1 MELSYYGSGKT
12 IYDKVEYKCDLFMNK
27 KNGTV
32 LLKINYPK
40 APGNFLQL
48 PMDIEYLPCELSTG
62 WKFTLID
69 CSRLKTEE
77 RISEG
82 RMVFSFYARFLVNG
96 IADDTKLQF
105 DEVHFTIDN
114 IIQWGELSGYIMGD
128 NYKIIEN
135 PTREIII
142 VKTDEYTIKY
152 CVRSGWIPVS
162 DIELMQEHISLDQ
175 QGYISIEFIEK
186 KDIHEFVALF
196 TKIKRLI
203 ELCVLNTIDVTQI
216 SAFNFLIYDE
226 YGDLK
231 VPREIEII
239 SSMKGSKNT
248 EKDDVHIIKWLRLP
262 ELISNNSFSLYI
274 DKYEKM
280 EPIVEL
286 YIETVY
292 NRTMSPVRRFFNIV
306 QALETYHSRFVTND
320 MEIFRDRID
329 NIILSQVPEENKEPY
344 RKLLLA
350 ESKKFITLRSRI
362 ADLMVA
368 NFEIIFDTGEINRM
382 DFPKVIALTRNYY
395 THYDEQIKKTDKVL
409 DNNELPIYTDILLHI
424 LEYYILKE
432 LGFTDVDIIR
442 KKINYRWGNA
452 SQTLSI
458 KRMSDNMKNSGN

>member
-1 MELSYYGSGKT
+1 M
-12 IYDKVEYKCDLFMNK
+12 
-27 KNGTV
+27 
-32 LLKINYPK
+32 
-40 APGNFLQL
+40 
-48 PMDIEYLPCELSTG
+48 
-62 WKFTLID
+62 
-69 CSRLKTEE
+69 
-77 RISEG
+77 
-82 RMVFSFYARFLVNG
+82 
-96 IADDTKLQF
+96 
-105 DEVHFTIDN
+105 
-114 IIQWGELSGYIMGD
+114 
-128 NYKIIEN
+128 
-135 PTREIII
+135 
-142 VKTDEYTIKY
+142 
-152 CVRSGWIPVS
+152 IPAS
-162 DIELMQEHISLDQ
+162 NIELLQEHISLDQ

-186 KDIHEFVALF
+186 RDIHEFVALF

-216 SAFNFLIYDE
+216 SAFNSSIYDE

-239 SSMKGSKNT
+239 SSMKGIKNT
-248 EKDDVHIIKWLRLP
+248 EKEGVHVIKWLRLP

-320 MEIFRDRID
+320 MEMFRDRID

-350 ESKKFITLRSRI
+350 EPKKFITLRSRI

-395 THYDEQIKKTDKVL
+395 THYDEQIKKKGKVL
-409 DNNELPIYTDILLHI
+409 ENNELPIYTDILLHI
-424 LEYYILKE
+424 LEFYILKE
-432 LGFTDVDIIR
+432 LGFTDVNQIR
-442 KKINYRWGNA
+442 KK
-452 SQTLSI
+452 
-458 KRMSDNMKNSGN
+458 

>member
-1 MELSYYGSGKT
+1 MKLSYYGSGKT
-12 IYDKVEYKCDLFMNK
+12 IYDKVEYKCDLYMDKESGNV
-27 KNGTV
+27 V
-32 LLKINYPK
+32 LNINYPK
-40 APGNFLQL
+40 APSNFLQL
-48 PMDIEYLPCELSTG
+48 PMDIEYLSCELSTG
-62 WKFTLID
+62 FRFTLIN
-69 CSRLKTEE
+69 CSRINTED

-82 RMVFSFYARFLVNG
+82 RSIFSYYARFFVNG
-96 IADDTKLQF
+96 IANDEKLKF
-105 DEVHFTIDN
+105 DEVQFTIDN
-114 IIQWGELSGYIMGD
+114 IIQWGELSGYIIGD

-135 PTREIII
+135 PTKEIII
-142 VKTDEYTIKY
+142 AKTDEYTIKY
-152 CVRSGWIPVS
+152 CVTSSWLPVC

-175 QGYISIEFIEK
+175 QGYISIVFFEK
-186 KDIHEFVALF
+186 KDIHEFVVLF

-203 ELCVLNTIDVTQI
+203 ELCVLNTIDVTHI
-216 SAFNFLIYDE
+216 RAFNSSIYDE
-226 YGDLK
+226 YGNLK

-262 ELISNNSFSLYI
+262 ELISNDSFSLYI

-286 YIETVY
+286 FIETIY

-320 MEIFRDRID
+320 MEMFRDRID

-368 NFEIIFDTGEINRM
+368 NFEIIFDTGEINRI

-395 THYDEQIKKTDKVL
+395 THYDEQIKKNGKVL
-409 DNNELPIYTDILLHI
+409 ENNELPIYTDILLHI
-424 LEYYILKE
+424 LEFYILKE
-432 LGFTDVDIIR
+432 LGFTDVDKIR
-442 KKINYRWGNA
+442 EKINYRWGNA
-452 SQTLSI
+452 SQILSI
-458 KRMSDNMKNSGN
+458 KRMSNKMKNGGT

>member
-1 MELSYYGSGKT
+1 M
-12 IYDKVEYKCDLFMNK
+12 
-27 KNGTV
+27 
-32 LLKINYPK
+32 
-40 APGNFLQL
+40 
-48 PMDIEYLPCELSTG
+48 
-62 WKFTLID
+62 
-69 CSRLKTEE
+69 
-77 RISEG
+77 
-82 RMVFSFYARFLVNG
+82 
-96 IADDTKLQF
+96 
-105 DEVHFTIDN
+105 
-114 IIQWGELSGYIMGD
+114 
-128 NYKIIEN
+128 
-135 PTREIII
+135 
-142 VKTDEYTIKY
+142 
-152 CVRSGWIPVS
+152 IPAS
-162 DIELMQEHISLDQ
+162 NIELLQEHISLDQ

-186 KDIHEFVALF
+186 RDIHEFVALF

-216 SAFNFLIYDE
+216 SAFNSSIYDE

-239 SSMKGSKNT
+239 SSMKGIKNT
-248 EKDDVHIIKWLRLP
+248 EKEGVHVIKWLRLP

-350 ESKKFITLRSRI
+350 EPKKFITLRSRI

-395 THYDEQIKKTDKVL
+395 THYDEQIKKKGKVL
-409 DNNELPIYTDILLHI
+409 ENNELPIYTDILLHI
-424 LEYYILKE
+424 LEFYILKE
-432 LGFTDVDIIR
+432 LGFTDVNQIR
-442 KKINYRWGNA
+442 KK
-452 SQTLSI
+452 
-458 KRMSDNMKNSGN
+458 

>member
-1 MELSYYGSGKT
+1 M
-12 IYDKVEYKCDLFMNK
+12 
-27 KNGTV
+27 
-32 LLKINYPK
+32 
-40 APGNFLQL
+40 
-48 PMDIEYLPCELSTG
+48 
-62 WKFTLID
+62 
-69 CSRLKTEE
+69 
-77 RISEG
+77 
-82 RMVFSFYARFLVNG
+82 
-96 IADDTKLQF
+96 
-105 DEVHFTIDN
+105 
-114 IIQWGELSGYIMGD
+114 
-128 NYKIIEN
+128 
-135 PTREIII
+135 
-142 VKTDEYTIKY
+142 
-152 CVRSGWIPVS
+152 IPAS
-162 DIELMQEHISLDQ
+162 NIELLQEHISLDQ

-186 KDIHEFVALF
+186 RDIHEFVALF

-216 SAFNFLIYDE
+216 SAFNSLIYDE

-344 RKLLLA
+344 RELLLA
-350 ESKKFITLRSRI
+350 EPKKFITLRSRI

-424 LEYYILKE
+424 LEYYILNE

-442 KKINYRWGNA
+442 KKLTIDGEMR
-452 SQTLSI
+452 L
-458 KRMSDNMKNSGN
+458 KH

>member
-1 MELSYYGSGKT
+1 M
-12 IYDKVEYKCDLFMNK
+12 
-27 KNGTV
+27 
-32 LLKINYPK
+32 
-40 APGNFLQL
+40 
-48 PMDIEYLPCELSTG
+48 
-62 WKFTLID
+62 
-69 CSRLKTEE
+69 
-77 RISEG
+77 
-82 RMVFSFYARFLVNG
+82 
-96 IADDTKLQF
+96 
-105 DEVHFTIDN
+105 
-114 IIQWGELSGYIMGD
+114 
-128 NYKIIEN
+128 
-135 PTREIII
+135 
-142 VKTDEYTIKY
+142 
-152 CVRSGWIPVS
+152 IPAS
-162 DIELMQEHISLDQ
+162 NIELLQEHISLDQ

-186 KDIHEFVALF
+186 RDIHEFVALF

-216 SAFNFLIYDE
+216 SAFNSLIYDE

-350 ESKKFITLRSRI
+350 EPKKFITLRSRI

-395 THYDEQIKKTDKVL
+395 THYDEQIKKKGKVL
-409 DNNELPIYTDILLHI
+409 ENNELPIYTDILLHI
-424 LEYYILKE
+424 LEFYILKE
-432 LGFTDVDIIR
+432 LGFTDVNQIR
-442 KKINYRWGNA
+442 KK
-452 SQTLSI
+452 
-458 KRMSDNMKNSGN
+458 

>member
-1 MELSYYGSGKT
+1 M
-12 IYDKVEYKCDLFMNK
+12 
-27 KNGTV
+27 
-32 LLKINYPK
+32 
-40 APGNFLQL
+40 
-48 PMDIEYLPCELSTG
+48 
-62 WKFTLID
+62 
-69 CSRLKTEE
+69 
-77 RISEG
+77 
-82 RMVFSFYARFLVNG
+82 
-96 IADDTKLQF
+96 
-105 DEVHFTIDN
+105 
-114 IIQWGELSGYIMGD
+114 
-128 NYKIIEN
+128 
-135 PTREIII
+135 
-142 VKTDEYTIKY
+142 
-152 CVRSGWIPVS
+152 IPAS
-162 DIELMQEHISLDQ
+162 NIELLQEHISLDQ

-186 KDIHEFVALF
+186 RDIHEFVALF

-216 SAFNFLIYDE
+216 SAFNSLIYDE

-350 ESKKFITLRSRI
+350 EPKKFITLRSRI

-395 THYDEQIKKTDKVL
+395 THYDEQIKKKGKVL
-409 DNNELPIYTDILLHI
+409 ENNELPIYTDILLHI
-424 LEYYILKE
+424 LEFYILKE
-432 LGFTDVDIIR
+432 LGFTDVNQIR
-442 KKINYRWGNA
+442 KKINHRWGNA
-452 SQTLSI
+452 SQILSI
-458 KRMSDNMKNSGN
+458 KRMSDKMKNGGT

>member
-1 MELSYYGSGKT
+1 M
-12 IYDKVEYKCDLFMNK
+12 
-27 KNGTV
+27 
-32 LLKINYPK
+32 
-40 APGNFLQL
+40 
-48 PMDIEYLPCELSTG
+48 
-62 WKFTLID
+62 
-69 CSRLKTEE
+69 
-77 RISEG
+77 
-82 RMVFSFYARFLVNG
+82 
-96 IADDTKLQF
+96 
-105 DEVHFTIDN
+105 
-114 IIQWGELSGYIMGD
+114 
-128 NYKIIEN
+128 
-135 PTREIII
+135 
-142 VKTDEYTIKY
+142 
-152 CVRSGWIPVS
+152 IPAS
-162 DIELMQEHISLDQ
+162 NIELLQEHISLDQ

-186 KDIHEFVALF
+186 RDIHEFVALF

-216 SAFNFLIYDE
+216 SAFNSSIYDE

-239 SSMKGSKNT
+239 SSMKGIKNT
-248 EKDDVHIIKWLRLP
+248 EKEGVHVIKWLRLP

-286 YIETVY
+286 FIETIY

-320 MEIFRDRID
+320 MEMFRDRID

-350 ESKKFITLRSRI
+350 EPKKFITLRSRI

-395 THYDEQIKKTDKVL
+395 THYDEQIKKKGKVL
-409 DNNELPIYTDILLHI
+409 ENNELPIYTDILLHI
-424 LEYYILKE
+424 LEFYILKE
-432 LGFTDVDIIR
+432 LGFTDVNQIR
-442 KKINYRWGNA
+442 KK
-452 SQTLSI
+452 
-458 KRMSDNMKNSGN
+458 

>member
-1 MELSYYGSGKT
+1 MGLHPPLVRYNTLNVQEISVINIIKCMGQENMEISYYGSGKT
-12 IYDKVEYKCDLFMNK
+12 IYNKEEYKFDLYMNK
-27 KNGTV
+27 ASGDV
-32 LLKINYPK
+32 VIYINYPK
-40 APGNFLQL
+40 MHSSFLQF
-48 PMDIEYLPCELSTG
+48 PMDIDFLSCELDTG
-62 WKFTLID
+62 FRFTLVNCI
-69 CSRLKTEE
+69 RLKTEH
-77 RISEG
+77 RVSEG
-82 RMVFSFYARFLVNG
+82 RCVFSYYAQFLIEG
-96 IADDTKLQF
+96 INNDDKPKF
-105 DEVHFTIDN
+105 DEMYFAIDN
-114 IIQWGELSGYIMGD
+114 IIRWGELSGYIMGD
-128 NYKIIEN
+128 NHKIIKN

-142 VKTDEYTIKY
+142 LKTDEYTIKY
-152 CVRSGWIPVS
+152 CVTSDLLPVC
-162 DIELMQEHISLDQ
+162 DIELMQEHISLNQ
-175 QGYISIEFIEK
+175 QGYISIAFIEK
-186 KDIHEFVALF
+186 KDIHEFVTLF

-216 SAFNFLIYDE
+216 SAFNSSIYDE

-239 SSMKGSKNT
+239 SSMKGNKNT

-274 DKYEKM
+274 ENYEKM

-286 YIETVY
+286 FIETIY

-320 MEIFRDRID
+320 MEMFRDRID

-368 NFEIIFDTGEINRM
+368 NFEIIFDTGEINRI

-395 THYDEQIKKTDKVL
+395 THYDEQIKKNGKVL
-409 DNNELPIYTDILLHI
+409 ENNELPIYTDILLHI
-424 LEYYILKE
+424 LDFI
-432 LGFTDVDIIR
+432 FWSFISSR
-442 KKINYRWGNA
+442 N
-452 SQTLSI
+452 
-458 KRMSDNMKNSGN
+458 

>member
-1 MELSYYGSGKT
+1 MKLSYYGSGKT
-12 IYDKVEYKCDLFMNK
+12 IYDKVEYKCDLYMDKESGNV
-27 KNGTV
+27 V
-32 LLKINYPK
+32 LNINYPK
-40 APGNFLQL
+40 APSNFLQL
-48 PMDIEYLPCELSTG
+48 PMDIEYLSCELSTG
-62 WKFTLID
+62 FRFTLIN
-69 CSRLKTEE
+69 CSRINTED

-82 RMVFSFYARFLVNG
+82 RSIFSYYARFFVNG
-96 IADDTKLQF
+96 IANDEKLKF
-105 DEVHFTIDN
+105 DEVQFTIDN
-114 IIQWGELSGYIMGD
+114 IIQWGELSGYIIGD

-135 PTREIII
+135 PTKEIII
-142 VKTDEYTIKY
+142 AKTDEYTIKY
-152 CVRSGWIPVS
+152 CVTSSWLPVC

-175 QGYISIEFIEK
+175 QGYISIVFFEK
-186 KDIHEFVALF
+186 KDIHEFVVLF

-203 ELCVLNTIDVTQI
+203 ELCVLNTIDVTHI
-216 SAFNFLIYDE
+216 RAFNSSIYDE

-262 ELISNNSFSLYI
+262 ELISNDSFSLYI

-286 YIETVY
+286 FIETIY

-350 ESKKFITLRSRI
+350 EPKKFITLRSRI

-368 NFEIIFDTGEINRM
+368 NFEIIFDTGEINRI

-395 THYDEQIKKTDKVL
+395 THYDEQIKKKGKVL
-409 DNNELPIYTDILLHI
+409 ENNELPIYTDILLHI
-424 LEYYILKE
+424 LEFYILKE
-432 LGFTDVDIIR
+432 LGFTDVNQIR
-442 KKINYRWGNA
+442 KK
-452 SQTLSI
+452 
-458 KRMSDNMKNSGN
+458 

>member
-1 MELSYYGSGKT
+1 M
-12 IYDKVEYKCDLFMNK
+12 
-27 KNGTV
+27 
-32 LLKINYPK
+32 
-40 APGNFLQL
+40 
-48 PMDIEYLPCELSTG
+48 
-62 WKFTLID
+62 
-69 CSRLKTEE
+69 
-77 RISEG
+77 
-82 RMVFSFYARFLVNG
+82 
-96 IADDTKLQF
+96 
-105 DEVHFTIDN
+105 
-114 IIQWGELSGYIMGD
+114 
-128 NYKIIEN
+128 
-135 PTREIII
+135 
-142 VKTDEYTIKY
+142 
-152 CVRSGWIPVS
+152 IPAS
-162 DIELMQEHISLDQ
+162 NIELLQEHISLDQ

-186 KDIHEFVALF
+186 RDIHEFVALF

-216 SAFNFLIYDE
+216 SAFNSSIYDE

-239 SSMKGSKNT
+239 SSMKGIKNT
-248 EKDDVHIIKWLRLP
+248 EKEGVHVIKWLRLP

-350 ESKKFITLRSRI
+350 EPKKFITLRSRI

-368 NFEIIFDTGEINRM
+368 NFEIISSSNSS
-382 DFPKVIALTRNYY
+382 V
-395 THYDEQIKKTDKVL
+395 
-409 DNNELPIYTDILLHI
+409 
-424 LEYYILKE
+424 
-432 LGFTDVDIIR
+432 
-442 KKINYRWGNA
+442 
-452 SQTLSI
+452 LSI
-458 KRMSDNMKNSGN
+458 GSTCHLILTFASFPIDTFPIIIFFSLLFYFLLLFFLRKPLLSADFLQYTKFLAK

>member
-1 MELSYYGSGKT
+1 M
-12 IYDKVEYKCDLFMNK
+12 
-27 KNGTV
+27 
-32 LLKINYPK
+32 
-40 APGNFLQL
+40 
-48 PMDIEYLPCELSTG
+48 
-62 WKFTLID
+62 
-69 CSRLKTEE
+69 
-77 RISEG
+77 
-82 RMVFSFYARFLVNG
+82 
-96 IADDTKLQF
+96 
-105 DEVHFTIDN
+105 
-114 IIQWGELSGYIMGD
+114 
-128 NYKIIEN
+128 
-135 PTREIII
+135 
-142 VKTDEYTIKY
+142 
-152 CVRSGWIPVS
+152 IPAS
-162 DIELMQEHISLDQ
+162 NIELLQEHISLDQ

-186 KDIHEFVALF
+186 RDIHEFVALF

-216 SAFNFLIYDE
+216 SAFNSLIYDE

-350 ESKKFITLRSRI
+350 EPKKFITLRSRI

-424 LEYYILKE
+424 LEYYILNE

-442 KKINYRWGNA
+442 KKINYR
-452 SQTLSI
+452 
-458 KRMSDNMKNSGN
+458 

>member
-1 MELSYYGSGKT
+1 M
-12 IYDKVEYKCDLFMNK
+12 
-27 KNGTV
+27 
-32 LLKINYPK
+32 
-40 APGNFLQL
+40 
-48 PMDIEYLPCELSTG
+48 
-62 WKFTLID
+62 
-69 CSRLKTEE
+69 
-77 RISEG
+77 
-82 RMVFSFYARFLVNG
+82 
-96 IADDTKLQF
+96 
-105 DEVHFTIDN
+105 
-114 IIQWGELSGYIMGD
+114 
-128 NYKIIEN
+128 
-135 PTREIII
+135 
-142 VKTDEYTIKY
+142 
-152 CVRSGWIPVS
+152 IPAS
-162 DIELMQEHISLDQ
+162 NIELLQEHISLDQ

-186 KDIHEFVALF
+186 RDIHEFVALF

-216 SAFNFLIYDE
+216 SAFNSSIYDE

-239 SSMKGSKNT
+239 SSMKGIKNT
-248 EKDDVHIIKWLRLP
+248 EKEGVHVIKWLRLP

-350 ESKKFITLRSRI
+350 EPKKFITLRSRI

-395 THYDEQIKKTDKVL
+395 THY
-409 DNNELPIYTDILLHI
+409 LLHI
-424 LEYYILKE
+424 LEFYILKE
-432 LGFTDVDIIR
+432 LGFTDVNQIR
-442 KKINYRWGNA
+442 KK
-452 SQTLSI
+452 
-458 KRMSDNMKNSGN
+458 